1 MGDQKDCLFYPIML
15 ILDGKHTF
23 NSLISLLSLNDHEL
37 ISVGIASPE
46 GEEVL
51 FDNPVSTIDHPRIN
65 EWLTEME
72 KQMRLTLAKNLAKA
86 VQDVKPFKDGAVEC
100 DKFLEWCDSYQV
112 QIIVLSAQI
121 RFDFNGPF

>member
-86 VQDVKPFKDGAVEC
+86 VQDVKPFKDGAV
-100 DKFLEWCDSYQV
+100 L
-112 QIIVLSAQI
+112 
-121 RFDFNGPF
+121 